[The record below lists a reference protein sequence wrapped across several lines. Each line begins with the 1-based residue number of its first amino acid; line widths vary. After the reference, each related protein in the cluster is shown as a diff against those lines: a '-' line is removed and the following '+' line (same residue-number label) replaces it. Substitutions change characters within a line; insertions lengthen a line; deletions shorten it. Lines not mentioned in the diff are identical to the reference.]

1 MHAAAELT
9 PASKPALWTG
19 RIASAL
25 VVLLMVFDGTSKV
38 MKVPAVI
45 KAAAELKFST
55 AQIVGIG
62 TLLLICTLIYVIPR
76 TSVLGAILLTGYLG
90 GAIVTQIHAGMPMV
104 MLALPIAVGIF
115 AWGGLFLRDPEL
127 RAFIPLRRRGA

>member
-1 MHAAAELT
+1 MQAAADLK
-9 PASKPALWTG
+9 PVSKSALWTG

-25 VVLLMVFDGTSKV
+25 VVLLLVFDGTSKV
-38 MKVPAVI
+38 MKVPAVM
-45 KAAAELKFST
+45 KAAEQLKFSA
-55 AQIVGIG
+55 AQIVGVG

-90 GAIVTQIHAGMPMV
+90 GAVITQIHAGMPMI
-104 MLALPIAVGIF
+104 MLVFPITVGIF
-115 AWGGLFLRDPEL
+115 AWGGLFLRDPDL

>member
-1 MHAAAELT
+1 MHAAADVK
-9 PASKPALWTG
+9 PVSKPALWAG

-25 VVLLMVFDGTSKV
+25 VVVLLVSDGTSKV
-38 MKVPAVI
+38 MKVPAVV
-45 KAAAELKFST
+45 KAAAEMKFSL
-55 AQIVGIG
+55 AQIVGVG

-90 GAIVTQIHAGMPMV
+90 GAIITQIRAGMPMI
-104 MLALPIAVGIF
+104 LLLFPITVGVF